1 VPTNYPGSLDGEPQL
16 PTSTIVDG
24 VTPGHDTHHP
34 TVHGA
39 IQALE
44 VKAGPGSSTPVTL
57 GHVFQVLSTGPVI
70 TGWGA
75 SPAGTPASTVVAPTT
90 FSTSSTVGVATPYAR
105 EDHSHGL
112 PGAVKE
118 IIFTFDTVTS
128 PTTGTYKYRMLRS
141 ATLRSM
147 RCSLGTVA
155 AAGAA
160 CTVDLRKNG
169 STMITSGKPSIAVGQ
184 AINTNGQTYATV
196 AFAADDLVSVNIDT
210 GSDGAQLMVIIEY
223 QENTP

>member
-1 VPTNYPGSLDGEPQL
+1 MATNYPAALDND
-16 PTSTIVDG
+16 STIPDDPFTDG
-24 VTPGHDTHHP
+24 VSTGHNGHH
-34 TVHGA
+34 TNIGGA
-39 IQALE
+39 VRALE
-44 VKAGPGSSTPVTL
+44 AKVGVVASTPTN
-57 GHVFQVLSTGPVI
+57 GKVLMGTTTAGETAWSTV
-70 TGWGA
+70 
-75 SPAGTPASTVVAPTT
+75 PAGTPATTVTAPAT
-90 FSTSSTVGVATPYAR
+90 FSSSSVVGSATTYAR

-155 AAGAA
+155 ASGLA
-160 CTVDLRKNG
+160 CVVDLRKNG
-169 STMITSGKPSIAVGQ
+169 ATMITSGKPSITVGQ

-196 AFAADDLVSVNIDT
+196 ALAADDLVSVNVDQ